1 MGTAGQLMRYFKN
14 NLTRWHAVVLA
25 GMLVVFSV
33 LTALITNAGLDQG
46 ADHGKRVVQVT
57 LCTITG
63 PLTGALSRGLQSCC
77 LRFSLQLM
85 QFCAPVL
92 LIGILAQFVGSQAS
106 RGFDVLRLILW
117 TAGWTVWFMGGLVS
131 FAHALS

>member
-1 MGTAGQLMRYFKN
+1 MRFFKN
-14 NLTRWHAVVLA
+14 NLTAWHAVALA

-33 LTALITNAGLDQG
+33 LTALIANAGLDQG

-63 PLTGALSRGLQSCC
+63 PLTGAISRGFQSCC
-77 LRFSLQLM
+77 LRCSLQVM

-92 LIGILAQFVGSQAS
+92 LIGILGQFVRTPAS

-117 TAGWTVWFMGGLVS
+117 TAGWGIWFMGGLVS